1 MELYIGGSG
10 QGKQQ
15 YVRSTHSEVL
25 FSVYDEKNIDELSA
39 CEEEKT
45 VLIDHLHL
53 WIREKLK
60 QGDNPEKLISDIIL
74 KYSDCMIISDEVG
87 NGLVPIEAFDRE
99 YRDRTGKILIDLAK
113 KAERVERII
122 CGLGQRL
129 K

>member
-1 MELYIGGSG
+1 MELYIGGRG

-15 YVRSTHSEVL
+15 YVKNIHSKLL
-25 FSVYDEKNIDELSA
+25 FSVYDETKIDELFSGS
-39 CEEEKT
+39 EKKP

-53 WIREKLK
+53 WIKEKLK
-60 QGDNPEKLISDIIL
+60 QGDDPQKLISDIIM
-74 KYSDCMIISDEVG
+74 KYPDCVIISDEIG
-87 NGLVPIEAFDRE
+87 NGLVPIEASDRE

>member
-15 YVRSTHSEVL
+15 YVRNIHSELL
-25 FSVYDEKNIDELSA
+25 FLVYDEKNIDKLFA
-39 CEEEKT
+39 CEEVKT

-53 WIREKLK
+53 WIRDKLK
-60 QGDNPEKLISDIIL
+60 QGDDPEILINNIIL
-74 KYSDCMIISDEVG
+74 KYPDCVIISDEIG
-87 NGLVPIEAFDRE
+87 NGLVPVDAFERE
-99 YRDRTGKILIDLAK
+99 YRDRTGKILIELAK